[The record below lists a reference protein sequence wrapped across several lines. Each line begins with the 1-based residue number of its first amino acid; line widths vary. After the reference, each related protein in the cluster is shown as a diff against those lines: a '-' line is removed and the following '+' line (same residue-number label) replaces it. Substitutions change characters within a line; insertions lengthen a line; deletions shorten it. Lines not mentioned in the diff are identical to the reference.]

1 MNPCFESLKKIRI
14 IPVVKIQDAAH
25 AEPLAQALLEGG
37 IPCAEITFRTEAAME
52 ALRVIAKLGKLLV
65 GAGTVFTIDQAQAAL
80 DAGATYLVSPGFNPS
95 VVEYCLKHEIPII
108 PGVATPTE
116 IALALEY
123 GLEVLKFFP
132 AEAFG
137 GLKTLKALS
146 APYGQVQFIPTGG
159 ISPHNLAAYL
169 QFPQVLACGGSWMVK
184 PDFIAQKDF
193 ASIVRLSQE
202 AVALAHG
209 ATVDG

>member
-14 IPVVKIQDAAH
+14 IPVVEIQDAAH
-25 AEPLAQALLEGG
+25 AQPLAQALLEGG
-37 IPCAEITFRTEAAME
+37 IPCAEITFRTKAALE
-52 ALRVIAKLGKLLV
+52 ALRVMAKLDGLLV
-65 GAGTVFTIDQAQAAL
+65 GAGTVLTIDQAQGAL

-95 VVEYCLKHEIPII
+95 VVEYCLKHEIPVI

-137 GLKTLKALS
+137 GLNTLKALS

-159 ISPHNLAAYL
+159 IVPHNLAAYL

-209 ATVDG
+209 ATFAG

>member
-14 IPVVKIQDAAH
+14 IPVVEIQDAAH
-25 AEPLAQALLEGG
+25 AQPLAQALLEGG
-37 IPCAEITFRTEAAME
+37 IPCAEITFRTKAALE
-52 ALRVIAKLGKLLV
+52 ALRVMAKLDGLLV
-65 GAGTVFTIDQAQAAL
+65 GAGTVLTIDQAQGAL

-95 VVEYCLKHEIPII
+95 VVEYCLKHEIPVI

-137 GLKTLKALS
+137 GLNTLKALS

-159 ISPHNLAAYL
+159 IVPHNLAAYL
-169 QFPQVLACGGSWMVK
+169 QFPQVLA
-184 PDFIAQKDF
+184 
-193 ASIVRLSQE
+193 
-202 AVALAHG
+202 
-209 ATVDG
+209 